1 MTIKKMAQFAV
12 VSRLARDI
20 LAFLTIC
27 LTFLF
32 FARTMQKINMWVIA
46 LIDMRKSNNG
56 GGQLYAGLLL
66 LALV

>member
-1 MTIKKMAQFAV
+1 MAHFDW
-12 VSRLARDI
+12 VSRLRREN

-46 LIDMRKSNNG
+46 LIDMKRSNNG

>member
-1 MTIKKMAQFAV
+1 MAQFDS
-12 VSRLARDI
+12 VSRLRREN

-32 FARTMQKINMWVIA
+32 FARTMQKINTWVIA
-46 LIDMRKSNNG
+46 LIDMKRSNNG

>member
-1 MTIKKMAQFAV
+1 MAQFDS
-12 VSRLARDI
+12 VSRLRREN

-46 LIDMRKSNNG
+46 LIDMKRSNNG

>member
-1 MTIKKMAQFAV
+1 MAQFDW
-12 VSRLARDI
+12 VSRLRREN

-46 LIDMRKSNNG
+46 LIDMKRSNNG